1 MANSTILRWG
11 LLSTARINRSLI
23 GPIRSS
29 ENSQLKAVASRSE
42 SKAEAFARLWGI
54 PTFYTDYEALLSD
67 PEIDV
72 IYNPLPNSLHAEW
85 SIKALQMGKHVL
97 CEKPITTSSRDID
110 AVINVA
116 KETGRIICEAFM
128 YRHHPQT
135 IRVKQIVDNGEIGN
149 IQIIRGSF
157 CYTNNRSPDVRF
169 DPNLGGGCLWDVG
182 SYPVSYARNI
192 VGSEPVTVFGHQI
205 IGYTGVDILFTG
217 QMQFPGET
225 IAYFE
230 SSFISPYKVI
240 IEITGDKGRIIIP
253 EPYKPGE
260 RTKIIIERE
269 GKAKTYWIKGE
280 ELYFGEVKDIENAI
294 LFGKA
299 PKISLEDSRANI
311 LTIEA
316 LFKSARLSQPV
327 NI

>member
-1 MANSTILRWG
+1 MANTTILRWG
-11 LLSTARINRSLI
+11 LLCTARINRSLI

-42 SKAEAFARLWGI
+42 TKAEVFARQWGI
-54 PTFYTDYEALLSD
+54 PGIYSSYEALLSD

-72 IYNPLPNSLHAEW
+72 IYNSLPNSLHAEW
-85 SIKALQMGKHVL
+85 SIKALRMGKHVL

-110 AVINVA
+110 AVIDVA

-135 IRVKQIVDNGEIGN
+135 IRVKQIVDNGEIGKV
-149 IQIIRGSF
+149 QIIRGSF

-182 SYPVSYARNI
+182 CYPVSYARYI
-192 VGSEPVTVFGHQI
+192 MGAEPTTVYGHQI
-205 IGYTGVDILFTG
+205 IGSTGVDTLFTG
-217 QMQFPGET
+217 QMLFPGGA

-230 SSFISPYKVI
+230 SSFITPYKVI

-253 EPYKPGE
+253 EPYKPGL
-260 RTKIIIERE
+260 RTQIIIERE
-269 GKAKTYWIKGE
+269 GNAKKFKTKGE
-280 ELYFGEVKDIENAI
+280 DLYFGEVKDIENAI
-294 LFGKA
+294 LLRRS

-316 LFKSARLSQPV
+316 LYKSARLSQPV
-327 NI
+327 KI